1 MTQPH
6 EPLDRARHER
16 LRFGNTTDYR
26 FAATNTLVPI
36 ILDEIA
42 MVAREY
48 PIIFP
53 DNDTGLPCA
62 LTGMK
67 PDTNAYVSDDGRWLA
82 DYIPMHIRQQPF
94 ALAASPGAAQEDGKT
109 RYSLAINPAAPEFQD
124 LEGVRVFTPDGQLS
138 PEASAK
144 AELAKK
150 LVERQGITKAMVR
163 LLDEAGLLAERSISM
178 KFLDDE
184 PRKIQGF
191 RVVDEKKLNSLS
203 DEEFA
208 ALRNKGLLPLI
219 YAQLMSMAN
228 LRLGV
233 LAGQIRP
240 KAAGD
245 AADTKKTVDSDF
257 DIGIFADDDGDFDIF
272 H

>member
-1 MTQPH
+1 MSDY
-6 EPLDRARHER
+6 EPLNRSKHER
-16 LRFGNTTDYR
+16 LRMGPTDGYAQFR
-26 FAATNTLVPI
+26 ETTLVPI

-53 DNDTGLPCA
+53 EGEADLPCA
-62 LTGMK
+62 LTGVQ
-67 PDTNAYVSDDGRWLA
+67 PQTNAYLDKEGRWQA
-82 DYIPMHIRQQPF
+82 QYIPMDVRKQPF
-94 ALAASPGAAQEDGKT
+94 GLAPVEGSQDASGKLRYTLCINPGAH
-109 RYSLAINPAAPEFQD
+109 EFTD
-124 LEGVRVFTPDGQLS
+124 LEGARVFQPGGELS
-138 PEASAK
+138 PEANAK
-144 AELAKK
+144 AELARK
-150 LVERQGITKAMVR
+150 LLERSGITKAMVKALEEAE
-163 LLDEAGLLAERSISM
+163 LLVPRAIQMNLGQEM
-178 KFLDDE
+178 
-184 PRKIQGF
+184 RKIQGF

-240 KAAGD
+240 KATGD
-245 AADTKKTVDSDF
+245 VAETKKTVDSDF